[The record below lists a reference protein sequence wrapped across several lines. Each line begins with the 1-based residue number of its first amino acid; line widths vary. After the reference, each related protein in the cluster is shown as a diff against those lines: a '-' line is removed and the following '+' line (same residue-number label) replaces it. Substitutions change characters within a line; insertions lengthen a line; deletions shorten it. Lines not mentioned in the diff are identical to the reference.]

1 MIAIAYLDIS
11 PRQTGKTSRLIER
24 ARALLEH
31 DQRVCFV
38 TSKLMKREVQQA
50 LPRALVLADSD
61 PFPQGENPTASVWFY
76 DEFDWLEAVEVRPGA
91 YYATTPRFLRRLGEA
106 SPDDDVLLRLI
117 EAAGGH
123 FERFYW
129 PFEMGDTIQQARLVH
144 SDEEFRKLYLG
155 EFCQ

>member
-24 ARALLEH
+24 ARALLDEN
-31 DQRVCFV
+31 QRVCFV
-38 TSKLMKREVQQA
+38 TSKGMKREAQQA
-50 LPRALVLADSD
+50 LPRALVLADGD
-61 PFPQGENPTASVWFY
+61 PFPPGENPAAFVSFY
-76 DEFDWLEAVEVRPGA
+76 DEFDWLEAVEVRSGA

-106 SPDDDVLLRLI
+106 SPGSDVLLRLI

-129 PFEMGDTIQQARLVH
+129 PFEMGETIREARVVH
-144 SDEEFRKLYLG
+144 TDEEFRKLYLG
-155 EFCQ
+155 EFCE